1 MNDALHHVGAICTF
15 KVRGLPSFGRILR
28 ATASG
33 INVERLQRTD
43 TGAFTPHPETVCPVT
58 RNQLTFTRD
67 IRVLPHSA
75 ALAGAV
81 MDADG

>member
-1 MNDALHHVGAICTF
+1 MNDAAHHVGAICTF
-15 KVRGLPSFGRILR
+15 KVRGVPSFGRILR

-33 INVERLQRTD
+33 INVERLQRTES
-43 TGAFTPHPETVCPVT
+43 GSFLPHPETVCPVT

-67 IRVLPHSA
+67 IRILPHSA